1 MFVVITDTVKWFMK
15 PGILLLRVLPICIHK
30 NWAMVDLLYRKS
42 FYGTADLSHNEHWRD
57 DVINSKNN
65 KSSKVKV
72 KFLLRLLYTYYTE
85 NDLNQIQ
92 R

>member
-42 FYGTADLSHNEHWRD
+42 ADLSHNEHWRD

-72 KFLLRLLYTYYTE
+72 KFLLRLLYIYYTE